1 MKTDYTLLNALRQ
14 QDNKAIQFVYWDFF
28 ASVRKYIL
36 LHGGAEPDA
45 EDVFQEALLV
55 LLSNI
60 QKPDFELSASIKT
73 YHFAICKNIWKS
85 KLRQRQPWSSLAPS
99 VEENYSEQEED
110 PSQEE
115 QWNSMGVV
123 MQQITQFCSKF
134 LTDLFTEGKLPHQY
148 KNEHTFHNQKY
159 KCLLQARKAAQK
171 IKQLH
176 G

>member
-1 MKTDYTLLNALRQ
+1 MKTDYTLLAALRQ

-36 LHGGAEPDA
+36 LHGGSEPDA

-85 KLRQRQPWSSLAPS
+85 KLRQQHGWSTLPLSIEQNYFEREEGPS
-99 VEENYSEQEED
+99 H
-110 PSQEE
+110 EE

-134 LTDLFTEGKLPHQY
+134 LIDLFTDGKLPHQY

-171 IKQLH
+171 IKQRI

>member
-1 MKTDYTLLNALRQ
+1 MKTDYTLLTALRK

-28 ASVRKYIL
+28 ASVRKHVL
-36 LHGGAEPDA
+36 MHGGSEPDA

-60 QKPDFELSASIKT
+60 QRPDFELSASLKT

-85 KLRQRQPWSSLAPS
+85 KLRQQPPS
-99 VEENYSEQEED
+99 NMLTDLMEENHSENEE
-110 PSQEE
+110 SLSNEE

-134 LTDLFTEGKLPHQY
+134 LTDLFTEGKLPHHY